1 MVDEIRQKRITADI
15 EQMVIFNLG
24 QEELGVNILRAYA
37 IRPAR

>member
-1 MVDEIRQKRITADI
+1 MVDENKQQHTDGI